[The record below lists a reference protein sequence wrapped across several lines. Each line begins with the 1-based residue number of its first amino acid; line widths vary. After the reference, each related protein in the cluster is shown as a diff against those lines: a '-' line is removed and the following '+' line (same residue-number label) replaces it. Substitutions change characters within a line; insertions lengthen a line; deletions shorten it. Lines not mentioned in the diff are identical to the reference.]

1 MHCQVLLRSPMTP
14 NSKETQ
20 HSLNCW
26 FIINKYAH
34 HFQYLNLKHMRIAYC
49 ISQHNTQKLATVS
62 HIAKSACICKFKQ
75 YHINFENMN
84 AK

>member
-20 HSLNCW
+20 HPLNCW

-34 HFQYLNLKHMRIAYC
+34 YFSIFEPEAYEDSILH
-49 ISQHNTQKLATVS
+49 ISTQHPKTGNS
-62 HIAKSACICKFKQ
+62 FSYCKISLHLQVQAIPYQF
-75 YHINFENMN
+75 
-84 AK
+84 